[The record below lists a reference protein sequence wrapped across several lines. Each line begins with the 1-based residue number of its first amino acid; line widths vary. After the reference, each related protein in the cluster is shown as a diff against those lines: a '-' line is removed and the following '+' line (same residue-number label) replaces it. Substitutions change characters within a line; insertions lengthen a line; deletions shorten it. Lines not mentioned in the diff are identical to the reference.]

1 MACPRRPL
9 KALYWSPYPSVRVSL
24 KWTNLRPRSKL
35 RHTLGGHTLPSLVDH
50 KCSSSP
56 LNNSL
61 WYEHNNGKDFICP
74 RAGISFAFAGCAQI
88 SCIISV
94 HLFHLHCY
102 CSANASVDN
111 VEMIAAEEGSRPSL
125 SWLWLP
131 VRCPC
136 PPLIDHCCYLAVV
149 MMRMRMVMRRIITCT
164 SHCNYT
170 GSFRKNGKSKT
181 IFMGTKFHEKLIFS
195 AFFSRELATNLC
207 SWATRSVTITLWHPE
222 KVAPP
227 VWFQALVGWL
237 RLTIASTP

>member
-1 MACPRRPL
+1 MTQGGSQNKLDLAPIFRSRLVWTQKQNACCSTAKTEHHCVMACPRRPL

-74 RAGISFAFAGCAQI
+74 CAGISLAFAACAQI

-94 HLFHLHCY
+94 HLFHLY

-136 PPLIDHCCYLAVV
+136 PPLIDHCCYLVVV
-149 MMRMRMVMRRIITCT
+149 MMRMMRMLRMRIINCT
-164 SHCNYT
+164 SHCI
-170 GSFRKNGKSKT
+170 GR
-181 IFMGTKFHEKLIFS
+181 
-195 AFFSRELATNLC
+195 
-207 SWATRSVTITLWHPE
+207 
-222 KVAPP
+222 P
-227 VWFQALVGWL
+227 VLPWWW
-237 RLTIASTP
+237 RIRIWEYR

>member
-9 KALYWSPYPSVRVSL
+9 KALYWSPYPSVRVLL

-50 KCSSSP
+50 KCSSSS

-74 RAGISFAFAGCAQI
+74 RAGISLAFAACAQI

-94 HLFHLHCY
+94 HLFHLY

-136 PPLIDHCCYLAVV
+136 PPLIDHCCYLVVV
-149 MMRMRMVMRRIITCT
+149 MMRMMRMVMMIWLIDVIDILIVVVSDMTDWCDWRIDPGGFWY
-164 SHCNYT
+164 HLLMWLMYRPRW
-170 GSFRKNGKSKT
+170 F
-181 IFMGTKFHEKLIFS
+181 LI
-195 AFFSRELATNLC
+195 
-207 SWATRSVTITLWHPE
+207 
-222 KVAPP
+222 
-227 VWFQALVGWL
+227 WL
-237 RLTIASTP
+237 IDMIVETP